1 MSKKVRV
8 AIYARVSSKKEA
20 QIHAFENQVE
30 WYERF
35 FERRPD
41 WEMVKMYTDEGITG
55 TSVKKREGFKAMIA
69 DAHAG
74 KFDIIATRE
83 VSRFSRNIVHCLSY
97 LRELRE
103 IGVYVH
109 FLNDYISTEDADY
122 EERVSYISMQAQNES
137 RRTSKRA
144 ISGHEV
150 CMRKGVLFGNGN
162 ILGYDRENKNKE
174 LQLNPEQAQ
183 TVKMIFD
190 WYLGGWGLEK
200 IKYELEKAGRLTSM
214 GKTKWHASVISKVLK
229 NPFYCGTIIY
239 RKQHVVGWEEH
250 TREIN
255 YKKEKQ
261 IIVEGTHETIVSKE
275 DFEKVQ
281 SMLEARRQAMP
292 YVETGKL
299 PKGTRPPTSV
309 WCPLLECI
317 CGHNFN
323 RRKWNRNAT
332 GTQYGYQ
339 CYDSIHTG
347 TVQARKNK
355 GLSTEGVCDTPM
367 IQEWKLELMSRHIFS
382 KAPLEAD
389 DIVDL
394 AFSMIESH
402 IDDKKTEINNGPVIA
417 QKQAQID
424 LLMKGL
430 DNLIN
435 MRAMGEI
442 DKDTYIQKKIEFQQK
457 IGNLQTEIT
466 LLSPTIVEE
475 QKTNLRDRLDE
486 LKQALKKYVDF
497 SEDKD
502 IPDHIIQAFVEK
514 IVVSKDGFDWY
525 LRYAPETAVSC
536 NVEGRKGNA
545 TVSFSENTPFTSLH
559 HRLPSRANC
568 II

>member
-1 MSKKVRV
+1 MNNKIRV
-8 AIYARVSSKKEA
+8 AIYARVSTKHEA
-20 QIHAFENQVE
+20 QLHAFENQVE

-35 FERRPD
+35 FERKPE

-69 DAHAG
+69 DAYEG

-83 VSRFSRNIVHCLSY
+83 VSRFSRNIVDCLTY
-97 LRELRE
+97 LRQLRK
-103 IGVYVH
+103 IGIYVH

-122 EERVSYISMQAQNES
+122 EEQLTHISLQAQNES
-137 RRTSKRA
+137 TRTSKRA
-144 ISGHEV
+144 KSGHEI

-162 ILGYDRENKNKE
+162 ILGYDRDNSEKE
-174 LQLNPEQAQ
+174 LRLNPEQAQ

-200 IKYELEKAGRLTSM
+200 IKYELEKAGRLTAM
-214 GKTKWHASVISKVLK
+214 GKAKWHASVISKTLK
-229 NPFYCGTIIY
+229 NPFYCGTIVY
-239 RKQHVVGWEEH
+239 RKQYVDDIMEH
-250 TREIN
+250 TRVIN
-255 YKKEKQ
+255 YKKENQ

-339 CYDSIHTG
+339 CYNSIHTG
-347 TVQARKNK
+347 TVQTRKNK
-355 GLSTEGVCDTPM
+355 GLSLEGVCDTPM
-367 IQEWKLELMSRHIFS
+367 VQEWKLELMSRHIFS

-389 DIVDL
+389 NIVEL

-402 IDDKKTEINNGPVIA
+402 IEDKKTEINNGPVIA

-424 LLMKGL
+424 RLMKGL
-430 DNLIN
+430 NNLVD

-442 DKDTYIQKKIEFQQK
+442 DKDTYIQKKIEFQQQ
-457 IGNLQTEIT
+457 IDTLQTEIS
-466 LLSPTIVEE
+466 LMSPTIVEE

-486 LKQALKKYVDF
+486 LKQALERYADF

-525 LRYAPETAVSC
+525 MRYSPENAISC
-536 NVEGRKGNA
+536 DVEGRKGKANVTFA
-545 TVSFSENTPFTSLH
+545 PKTPFTSSQ
-559 HRLPSRANC
+559 HRLLSKNLSN
-568 II
+568 